1 MKSKQKLWRTVPG
14 MASTDVEVTGLEMQ
28 ESPGMSEMEAWAP
41 LVERSCRARTLGLM
55 TVDKK
60 IQVQD

>member
-1 MKSKQKLWRTVPG
+1 

-28 ESPGMSEMEAWAP
+28 ESPRMSEMQAWAH
-41 LVERSCRARTLGLM
+41 LVEGSCPARTLGLM
-55 TVDKK
+55 MVDKK